1 MDLKIFNAYSAAKGR
16 TLRGDFTDQLHSRY
30 TVTGLLVV
38 LLLLASKQQYSAI
51 SCWLPQ
57 QFNGAQTNYIH
68 QFCWINNT
76 YYYPTEKDPDQFPH
90 HTKYIIHYYQ
100 FILFILSGQIALFY
114 FPSLLWKSIVSDSGS
129 YINKLL
135 DSVDRSKVFSH
146 ECENAEEPELPKFPL
161 DTVNEEPTSDTLNES
176 VISGLSHRSIEKKP
190 LLSNQFADQFKN
202 DFQHLRHSLDRT
214 SSRKDSQKKQ
224 LVFDDQPTSVDMSP
238 SQESKMD
245 NFMKEGFFSSKKKQ
259 KKFNLKKKLSKVI
272 IKPIRGVK
280 NLALYYFGMKF
291 FNLANVLFQLIFLR
305 FVFGPGFW
313 RYGYDYIK
321 KVMNNEDPLWMSEQF
336 PIVTICDYYVHQNLR
351 RIHWNSS
358 QCLLAINVLIEKFY
372 VFIWLWLYILLIL
385 TFVNIISWFIEIYS
399 ATRTEFIFKYLR
411 IREKM
416 YENWYEKLTRPSRS
430 FKSSSIKKNELN
442 ETMQT
447 PPLSSVTKENVE
459 TFHLEYLGYDGL
471 VMMHI
476 VKAVAGDMIFIE
488 LLNGLWIEYLRKK
501 AE

>member
-1 MDLKIFNAYSAAKGR
+1 M
-16 TLRGDFTDQLHSRY
+16 
-30 TVTGLLVV
+30 
-38 LLLLASKQQYSAI
+38 
-51 SCWLPQ
+51 
-57 QFNGAQTNYIH
+57 
-68 QFCWINNT
+68 
-76 YYYPTEKDPDQFPH
+76 
-90 HTKYIIHYYQ
+90 
-100 FILFILSGQIALFY
+100 
-114 FPSLLWKSIVSDSGS
+114 
-129 YINKLL
+129 
-135 DSVDRSKVFSH
+135 FSH

-238 SQESKMD
+238 SQKSKMD

-291 FNLANVLFQLIFLR
+291 FNLANVLFQLICLR

-313 RYGYDYIK
+313 RYGYDYMKKVFILFYLK
-321 KVMNNEDPLWMSEQF
+321 FKNCKRLLSISSSKVMNNEDPLWMSEQF

-399 ATRTEFIFKYLR
+399 ATRTEFIFKYLI

-430 FKSSSIKKNELN
+430 LKSSSIKKNVRLIIIVF
-442 ETMQT
+442 TT
-447 PPLSSVTKENVE
+447 TKKTNTRNYFRIYFKGVE
-459 TFHLEYLGYDGL
+459 
-471 VMMHI
+471 
-476 VKAVAGDMIFIE
+476 
-488 LLNGLWIEYLRKK
+488 
-501 AE
+501 